1 MHLSIGYMIE
11 VHPTHPPLEMIS
23 ALLAILG
30 VYVAINQLRVFA
42 LSYSPKHAQA
52 SVSIQTLV
60 KHPTLIHGHSK
71 WLGTSGFGFP

>member
-1 MHLSIGYMIE
+1 MIE
-11 VHPTHPPLEMIS
+11 VHPTPPPPEMIS

-30 VYVAINQLRVFA
+30 VFSLYVAINQLRVFT
-42 LSYSPKHAQA
+42 LSYSPEHAKA